1 MRPTRTI
8 TAVLLLAA
16 FGAVACSKRDRSARK
31 QAHKT
36 DTAQTKPI
44 AHDLKPQPVAPPV
57 PAKDAAPTVGEPL
70 SFADGQAAYQA
81 KKYGEAAA
89 IFEAYT
95 ERHPGNGW
103 GHYMLGLA
111 AWKHGDLPKSEKA
124 FDMAL
129 RIDPK
134 HVKSL
139 VNQSRLFNDLKRH
152 DDAIDRL
159 SRAVDLDPENREVN
173 RLLAHTY
180 HLQGKTEEAVAVYRQ
195 VLEADEYDAWSLNNL
210 GLLLVETERAEEA
223 VPLLTK
229 AVALRKEVAEFHN
242 SLGLALE
249 HTGHLRAAA
258 EAYSGA
264 LLADPGFEKAKHN
277 LQRVEAVKGG
287 SEVK

>member
-16 FGAVACSKRDRSARK
+16 FGAVACSKRDRPAKK
-31 QAHKT
+31 QAHT
-36 DTAQTKPI
+36 PDTTHTKPI
-44 AHDLKPQPVAPPV
+44 TTESTSQPARIVDA
-57 PAKDAAPTVGEPL
+57 PAKDQAAAAGEPL

-95 ERHPGNGW
+95 GRHPGNAW
-103 GHYMLGLA
+103 GHYMHGLA
-111 AWKHGDLPKSEKA
+111 AWKHGDLTKSEQAFEKA
-124 FDMAL
+124 L
-129 RIDPK
+129 SIDPR

-139 VNQSRLFNDLKRH
+139 VNESRLFNDLKRH

-159 SRAVDLDPENREVN
+159 SRAVDLDPNNREVN

-180 HLQGKTEEAVAVYRQ
+180 HLSGKTDEAVAVYRQ
-195 VLEADEYDAWSLNNL
+195 VLETDEYDAWSMNNL
-210 GLLLVETERAEEA
+210 GLLLLETEHADEA

-249 HTGHLRAAA
+249 HTGHLRAAS
-258 EAYSGA
+258 ESYGNA
-264 LLADPGFEKAKHN
+264 LLADPGFEKAKQN
-277 LQRVEAVKGG
+277 LQRVEGVKGG
-287 SEVK
+287 EVK

>member
-1 MRPTRTI
+1 
-8 TAVLLLAA
+8 
-16 FGAVACSKRDRSARK
+16 
-31 QAHKT
+31 
-36 DTAQTKPI
+36 
-44 AHDLKPQPVAPPV
+44 
-57 PAKDAAPTVGEPL
+57 
-70 SFADGQAAYQA
+70 
-81 KKYGEAAA
+81 
-89 IFEAYT
+89 
-95 ERHPGNGW
+95 
-103 GHYMLGLA
+103 MLGLA
-111 AWKHGDLPKSEKA
+111 AWKHGDLPKSEQA
-124 FDMAL
+124 FDTAL
-129 RIDPK
+129 HIDPK

-180 HLQGKTEEAVAVYRQ
+180 HLAGKTDEAVAVYRQ

-210 GLLLVETERAEEA
+210 GLLLLETEHADEA

-229 AVALRKEVAEFHN
+229 AVALRKEVAEFRN

-249 HTGHLRAAA
+249 HTGHFRAAA
-258 EAYSGA
+258 EAFSGA

-277 LQRVEAVKGG
+277 LQRVDAVKGG